1 MTLIEIINIAVLQT
15 FSTRVWKI
23 DVKNLPTRKFIKRLA
38 EKFNHKGSGYYL
50 RYSVIKKKRDGEK
63 SLNTEF

>member
-1 MTLIEIINIAVLQT
+1 M
-15 FSTRVWKI
+15 RVWKI

-50 RYSVIKKKRDGEK
+50 RYDIIKKKKRRLKIIEYRV
-63 SLNTEF
+63 LEVRQVY